1 VSWPK
6 IPGGRCFDGVGGSKE
21 IQRFEGFVMEGSL
34 RGYASSAAPDRQD
47 TGSSHEMMVPSSIF
61 PWTICFEY
69 EICSRF
75 KRSLAPGNKMMYIC
89 FVLALVMLAASPMRA
104 ADAESN
110 PSPQSYKTVVKV
122 DPRTGKLVRAQ
133 VALHPPAA
141 PAAIPELVDRTSRA
155 HNVDP
160 LLVDSL
166 IRVES
171 NYNPNAVSPKG
182 AEGLMQLMPPT
193 ARMLGVDDSF
203 DPAQNIEAGVKYL
216 KYLQDLY
223 KDDRLALAAYN
234 AGPAAV
240 DRFKQV
246 PPYPET
252 QKYVENVGKKYGEA
266 RNAAANQRAAQDAA
280 GQKAAQDAA
289 GQKALAVAP
298 ASVPTP
304 VQIQEEKHPKLEQF
318 VDADGRLHLRTSQ

>member
-1 VSWPK
+1 
-6 IPGGRCFDGVGGSKE
+6 
-21 IQRFEGFVMEGSL
+21 
-34 RGYASSAAPDRQD
+34 
-47 TGSSHEMMVPSSIF
+47 MV
-61 PWTICFEY
+61 
-69 EICSRF
+69 
-75 KRSLAPGNKMMYIC
+75 YIC
-89 FVLALVMLAASPMRA
+89 FVLTLVMLAASPTRA

-110 PSPQSYKTVVKV
+110 ASPQSYKTVVKV
-122 DPRTGKLVRAQ
+122 DPRTGKLVRTQ
-133 VALHPPAA
+133 VAVHPPASSA
-141 PAAIPELVDRTSRA
+141 TLPELVEKTSRA

-234 AGPAAV
+234 AGPGAV
-240 DRFKQV
+240 DRFKKI

-252 QKYVENVGKKYGEA
+252 QKYVESVGKKYGEA
-266 RNAAANQRAAQDAA
+266 RSAAAQQAGALKQAAESNASAA
-280 GQKAAQDAA
+280 AALVQ
-289 GQKALAVAP
+289 AP
-298 ASVPTP
+298 AQAP
-304 VQIQEEKHPKLEQF
+304 VQITEEEKHPTLEQF
-318 VDADGRLHLRTSQ
+318 VDADGRLHLRTLP

>member
-1 VSWPK
+1 MIETPFCGLRSTAKLETPSFPETSW
-6 IPGGRCFDGVGGSKE
+6 
-21 IQRFEGFVMEGSL
+21 
-34 RGYASSAAPDRQD
+34 
-47 TGSSHEMMVPSSIF
+47 SHEMMVASP
-61 PWTICFEY
+61 ICLKATLSE
-69 EICSRF
+69 ESCSL
-75 KRSLAPGNKMMYIC
+75 KKESLSLGNKMMYIC
-89 FVLALVMLAASPMRA
+89 FVLTLVMLAASPTRA

-110 PSPQSYKTVVKV
+110 ASPQSYKTVVKV
-122 DPRTGKLVRAQ
+122 DPRTGKLVRTQ
-133 VALHPPAA
+133 VAVHPPVSSAT
-141 PAAIPELVDRTSRA
+141 IPELVEKTSRA

-234 AGPAAV
+234 AGPGAV
-240 DRFKQV
+240 DRFKNI

-252 QKYVENVGKKYGEA
+252 QKYVEKVGKKYNEA
-266 RNAAANQRAAQDAA
+266 RSAAAQQATAAQ
-280 GQKAAQDAA
+280 QT
-289 GQKALAVAP
+289 AP
-298 ASVPTP
+298 SGASASAPVLIPAP
-304 VQIQEEKHPKLEQF
+304 VQVAEEEKHPKLEQF
-318 VDADGRLHLRTSQ
+318 VDADGRLHLRTSP